1 MPSENLHLTFAYHNI
16 GQWTVPTL
24 ELPES
29 GSAYLNLPIMGY
41 IANSIPTS
49 QAGKKRL
56 DNWKVSVA
64 SEVKAVRGQQAWN
77 PQVQYAIAISF
88 SFNPQLH
95 GNRRRS
101 DGQVHLDVE
110 NFVKPV
116 VDGLAAGL
124 FCDNDM
130 DPNHIELWNYD
141 DSNFNTLLIHRL
153 PDAINPGNE
162 GIAVCVSS
170 SRLRG

>member
-16 GQWTVPTL
+16 GQWTIPTL

-64 SEVKAVRGQQAWN
+64 SEAKTVRGQQAWN

-110 NFVKPV
+110 TGQSHLILSEIRGQMSQTT
-116 VDGLAAGL
+116 DIRRMGEDLAEQILGWVIHSVQHGKL
-124 FCDNDM
+124 
-130 DPNHIELWNYD
+130 EWN
-141 DSNFNTLLIHRL
+141 N
-153 PDAINPGNE
+153 
-162 GIAVCVSS
+162 C
-170 SRLRG
+170 